1 MQNLDQDHISDFAGL
16 GAAPMPRG
24 SRDYINAGRYT
35 AQITKVKKVRS
46 TKPHEIDANG
56 RGALMVIIELT
67 IVEVLQHRVY
77 MGRNEAGEMVEKES
91 NAPGDLCS
99 QVIKMLWPKAKSKVK
114 GFLAATMGLT
124 PAVVLELEKK
134 PGAWPEIMDRAC
146 HGGSPE
152 TSEVKPMYLNDDGS
166 PKGEPWQSQPLAG
179 VVVEMRAKTEP
190 QKKNPLK
197 EFTEVEYFNVG
208 ASHHIA
214 SVDGSEQ

>member
-24 SRDYINAGRYT
+24 SRDYINDGRYT

-91 NAPGDLCS
+91 NAPGDHCS
-99 QVIKMLWPKAKSKVK
+99 QVIKMITSRKNIIFSIFFSKNREFL
-114 GFLAATMGLT
+114 FLAL
-124 PAVVLELEKK
+124 
-134 PGAWPEIMDRAC
+134 
-146 HGGSPE
+146 
-152 TSEVKPMYLNDDGS
+152 LNLS
-166 PKGEPWQSQPLAG
+166 
-179 VVVEMRAKTEP
+179 
-190 QKKNPLK
+190 
-197 EFTEVEYFNVG
+197 FF
-208 ASHHIA
+208 HF
-214 SVDGSEQ
+214 